1 MKFFMVNDNG
11 TTQAY
16 EFPEDY
22 RMDELYCQLHN
33 IGEDV
38 PDDEV
43 HRRMSESNDSLTTK
57 SGDFIRFADH
67 ANSTTTLAQLG
78 INENTE
84 YRLDHNFST
93 EAVNGAGKGGEALL

>member
-16 EFPEDY
+16 EFPDDF
-22 RMDELYCQLHN
+22 RMDELFCELNH

-38 PDDEV
+38 SDDEV
-43 HRRMSESNDSLTTK
+43 HRRMSESHDSLTTK
-57 SGDFIRFADH
+57 NGNFIRFADH
-67 ANSTTTLAQLG
+67 ANSDTTLAQLG

-84 YRLDHNFST
+84 YRLDHNFAT
-93 EAVNGAGKGGEALL
+93 ESGNGAYGEEVTC